1 MPTAIIIGGSSGIGR
16 EIAVQ
21 LSSSGYRIG
30 IAARNQDALK
40 DISRKLG
47 SENCIFRAFDVSQSD
62 LSLEGFRQLHETLG
76 AIDFVYL
83 VAGTGF
89 PNPDLQWSLEEPTVS
104 VNCLGFAA
112 MATAAMQIFRK
123 QGHGHL
129 IVVTSVAAARPS
141 GEAPAYGASKAFE
154 SSYLEAL
161 RYWIRRRRL
170 PVHVT
175 EVRPGFVDT
184 AMMKAKKPFWVI
196 SATQAA
202 TGIIA
207 AANRRKKLAYV
218 PHRWWFVAQLMR
230 ILPDR
235 LYAKV
240 T

>member
-1 MPTAIIIGGSSGIGR
+1 VRLQFSCHPVAIESRHESR
-16 EIAVQ
+16 T
-21 LSSSGYRIG
+21 LC
-30 IAARNQDALK
+30 K

-89 PNPDLQWSLEEPTVS
+89 PNPDLQWSLEEQTVS

-141 GEAPAYGASKAFE
+141 GDAPAYGASKAFE

-161 RYWIRRRRL
+161 HYL
-170 PVHVT
+170 DTTQPLHVT

-184 AMMKAKKPFWVI
+184 AMMKTKKPFWVI

-202 TGIIA
+202 RGIIA
-207 AANRRKKLAYV
+207 ATNRRKKLAYV
-218 PHRWWFVAQLMR
+218 PHRWWFVAQVMR

-235 LYAKV
+235 LYAKIA
-240 T
+240 